1 MLTQEYKEGKTKMT
15 KELQESAITTLARR
29 GVTTN
34 DIAEGTRTFLSGKYK
49 DTINEEVLAKSIA
62 HVLYKDEVAD
72 IILTA
77 IYLDEQAEVMPDD
90 QPLKARLQRDAN
102 GHNVDEILAIAIT
115 QQFSAAAT
123 VHYGLLDD
131 LKPGLIGEINDKTDN
146 INVYLDDILAALIA
160 SSAMSYLE
168 LLGGNQ
174 Y

>member
-1 MLTQEYKEGKTKMT
+1 MKD
-15 KELQESAITTLARR
+15 LQEAAISKLSQR
-29 GVTTN
+29 GVN
-34 DIAEGTRTFLSGKYK
+34 IGDITDGTRTFLVGKYH
-49 DTINEEVLAKSIA
+49 DEIDDAILLQAVSRVL
-62 HVLYKDEVAD
+62 HKDEVAD

-77 IYLDEQAEVMPDD
+77 LYLDEQAETMPDN

-131 LKPGLIGEINDKTDN
+131 LKPGLIGEINDKTDS

-160 SSAMSYLE
+160 SSAMLYLE
-168 LLGGNQ
+168 LLGGNS

>member
-1 MLTQEYKEGKTKMT
+1 MTQ
-15 KELQESAITTLARR
+15 ELQEQAIAQLAKR
-29 GVTTN
+29 GVKVE
-34 DIAEGTRTFLSGKYK
+34 DIAEGTRTFLTDKYH
-49 DTINEEVLAKSIA
+49 DELDEQTLTQAISRVL
-62 HVLYKDEVAD
+62 HKDEVAD

-77 IYLDEQAEVMPDD
+77 LYLDEQAETMSDD
-90 QPLKARLQRDAN
+90 QPLKPRLQRDAN

-131 LKPGLIGEINDKTDN
+131 LKPGLIGVINDKTDS

-160 SSAMSYLE
+160 SAAMMYLE
-168 LLGGNQ
+168 LLGGNN

>member
-1 MLTQEYKEGKTKMT
+1 MKD
-15 KELQESAITTLARR
+15 LQEAAIAKLAER
-29 GVTTN
+29 GVTIA
-34 DIAEGTRTFLSGKYK
+34 DITTGTQTFLTDKYHDAIDAEK
-49 DTINEEVLAKSIA
+49 LTAAVLQ
-62 HVLYKDEVAD
+62 VLHKDEVAD
-72 IILTA
+72 IVLTA
-77 IYLDEQAEVMPDD
+77 IYLDEQAAVMPAS

-131 LKPGLIGEINDKTDN
+131 LKPGMIGEINDRTDS

-160 SSAMSYLE
+160 SAAMTYLE
-168 LLGGNQ
+168 LLGGNN

>member
-1 MLTQEYKEGKTKMT
+1 MKD
-15 KELQESAITTLARR
+15 LQEAAISKLSQR
-29 GVTTN
+29 GVN
-34 DIAEGTRTFLSGKYK
+34 IGDIIDGTRTFLVGKYH
-49 DTINEEVLAKSIA
+49 DEIDDAILLQAVSRVL
-62 HVLYKDEVAD
+62 HKDEVAD

-77 IYLDEQAEVMPDD
+77 LYLDEQAETMPDN

-131 LKPGLIGEINDKTDN
+131 LKPGLIGEINDKTDS

-160 SSAMSYLE
+160 SSAMLYLE
-168 LLGGNQ
+168 LLGGNS

>member
-1 MLTQEYKEGKTKMT
+1 MKD
-15 KELQESAITTLARR
+15 LQEAAIAKLSER
-29 GVTTN
+29 GVHRA
-34 DIAEGTRTFLSGKYK
+34 DIAEGTRTFLIEKYK
-49 DTINEEVLAKSIA
+49 DTIDDSVLIQAITR
-62 HVLYKDEVAD
+62 VLHKDEVAD

-77 IYLDEQAEVMPDD
+77 LYLDEQAESMPDS

-102 GHNVDEILAIAIT
+102 GHNVDEILAIALT

-131 LKPGLIGEINDKTDN
+131 LKPGLIGVINDKTDS

-160 SSAMSYLE
+160 SSAMLYLE
-168 LLGGNQ
+168 LKGGNT

>member
-1 MLTQEYKEGKTKMT
+1 MTQ
-15 KELQESAITTLARR
+15 ELQEQAIAQLAKR
-29 GVTTN
+29 GVEIE
-34 DIAEGTRTFLSGKYK
+34 DSAEGTRNFLTDKYH
-49 DTINEEVLAKSIA
+49 DELDEQTLTQAISRVL
-62 HVLYKDEVAD
+62 HKDEVAD

-77 IYLDEQAEVMPDD
+77 LYLDEQAETMPDD
-90 QPLKARLQRDAN
+90 QPLKRRLQRDAN

-131 LKPGLIGEINDKTDN
+131 LKPGLIGVINDKTDS

-160 SSAMSYLE
+160 SAAMTYLE
-168 LLGGNQ
+168 LLGGNN

>member
-1 MLTQEYKEGKTKMT
+1 MMKD
-15 KELQESAITTLARR
+15 LQEAAIIKLAER
-29 GVTTN
+29 GVTID
-34 DIAEGTRTFLSGKYK
+34 DIADGTRIFLSEKYK
-49 DTINEEVLAKSIA
+49 DAVDDTTLMSSIA
-62 HVLYKDEVAD
+62 KVLHKDEVAD

-77 IYLDEQAEVMPDD
+77 LYLDEQAETMPDS

-131 LKPGLIGEINDKTDN
+131 LKPGLIGEINDRTDT

-160 SSAMSYLE
+160 SAAMTYLE
-168 LLGGNQ
+168 LLGGNT